1 MEEEGASKVRVVV
14 TGRFAAAIT
23 TVVACMEERESHY
36 RPAAVIKDSRNSGN
50 IRDKVVAWRD
60 SPPLLDCS
68 CCRLNDCVCQ
78 TF

>member
-1 MEEEGASKVRVVV
+1 LEEEGASKVRVVV

-50 IRDKVVAWRD
+50 IRDKVVA
-60 SPPLLDCS
+60 
-68 CCRLNDCVCQ
+68 
-78 TF
+78 